1 MRTIIENAFIIDD
14 DDIYIF
20 GIKKLVQIK
29 KLCKEIHT
37 FSNGFDALQR
47 LKELEA
53 QKKPF
58 PEIILLDIKM
68 PVMNGWEFMEKFS
81 EIDESLR
88 KDTKTYMVS
97 SSIDPEDIEKANKL
111 REIEEYII
119 KPIDLNT
126 LIRIFTT
133 S

>member
-29 KLCKEIHT
+29 KLCNEIHT
-37 FSNGFDALQR
+37 FGNGFDALQR

-58 PEIILLDIKM
+58 PEIILLDINM

-111 REIEEYII
+111 KEIEEYII